1 MFNVIPFRAA
11 RNLMNTSMDDML
23 SDRFFR
29 HFFDMSDMVGTA
41 GFRVDVKEQPDAYV
55 LEAELPGVK
64 QDDITLTA
72 ENGVLTIAA
81 DINSEKKD
89 NREGYL
95 YSERR
100 TGHVERRFSLEG
112 VREDDITAKCEHGIL
127 TVTLPK
133 MQAGFLKTGVLL
145 PQEGKDGMP
154 QAIAGIAGI
163 RVAAVFPPEDAAVVQ
178 KLFQSTV
185 IRAEQGT
192 QQMPFRIFGP
202 HAAQCRPAGTAQEA
216 EQLVFG
222 HIAPVMPQQDGCGA
236 T

>member
-29 HFFDMSDMVGTA
+29 NFFDMSDMVGTA

-72 ENGVLTIAA
+72 EDGVLTIAA
-81 DINSEKKD
+81 DINSEKKN

-127 TVTLPK
+127 TVNLPK
-133 MQAGFLKTGVLL
+133 MQAEAPKAAR
-145 PQEGKDGMP
+145 KI
-154 QAIAGIAGI
+154 AIASG
-163 RVAAVFPPEDAAVVQ
+163 EEKTDAP
-178 KLFQSTV
+178 
-185 IRAEQGT
+185 AE
-192 QQMPFRIFGP
+192 
-202 HAAQCRPAGTAQEA
+202 ENK
-216 EQLVFG
+216 
-222 HIAPVMPQQDGCGA
+222 
-236 T
+236 

>member
-29 HFFDMSDMVGTA
+29 NFFDMSDMVGTA
-41 GFRVDVKEQPDAYV
+41 GFR
-55 LEAELPGVK
+55 
-64 QDDITLTA
+64 
-72 ENGVLTIAA
+72 TIAA

-133 MQAGFLKTGVLL
+133 MQAEAPKAAR
-145 PQEGKDGMP
+145 KI
-154 QAIAGIAGI
+154 AIASG
-163 RVAAVFPPEDAAVVQ
+163 EEKTDAP
-178 KLFQSTV
+178 
-185 IRAEQGT
+185 AE
-192 QQMPFRIFGP
+192 
-202 HAAQCRPAGTAQEA
+202 ENK
-216 EQLVFG
+216 
-222 HIAPVMPQQDGCGA
+222 
-236 T
+236 

>member
-55 LEAELPGVK
+55 L
-64 QDDITLTA
+64 DDITLTA
-72 ENGVLTIAA
+72 EDGVLTIAA

-112 VREDDITAKCEHGIL
+112 VREDEITAKCEHGIL

-133 MQAGFLKTGVLL
+133 MQAEAPKAAR
-145 PQEGKDGMP
+145 KI
-154 QAIAGIAGI
+154 AIASG
-163 RVAAVFPPEDAAVVQ
+163 EEKTDAP
-178 KLFQSTV
+178 
-185 IRAEQGT
+185 AE
-192 QQMPFRIFGP
+192 
-202 HAAQCRPAGTAQEA
+202 ENK
-216 EQLVFG
+216 
-222 HIAPVMPQQDGCGA
+222 
-236 T
+236 

>member
-29 HFFDMSDMVGTA
+29 NFFDMSDMVGTA
-41 GFRVDVKEQPDAYV
+41 GFRVDVKEQPAAYV

-72 ENGVLTIAA
+72 EDGVLTIAA

-133 MQAGFLKTGVLL
+133 MQAEAPKAAR
-145 PQEGKDGMP
+145 KI
-154 QAIAGIAGI
+154 AIASG
-163 RVAAVFPPEDAAVVQ
+163 EEKTDAP
-178 KLFQSTV
+178 
-185 IRAEQGT
+185 AE
-192 QQMPFRIFGP
+192 
-202 HAAQCRPAGTAQEA
+202 ENK
-216 EQLVFG
+216 
-222 HIAPVMPQQDGCGA
+222 
-236 T
+236 

>member
-23 SDRFFR
+23 SARFFR

-41 GFRVDVKEQPDAYV
+41 GFRVDVKEQPAAYV

-133 MQAGFLKTGVLL
+133 MQAEAPKAAR
-145 PQEGKDGMP
+145 KI
-154 QAIAGIAGI
+154 AIASG
-163 RVAAVFPPEDAAVVQ
+163 E
-178 KLFQSTV
+178 
-185 IRAEQGT
+185 E
-192 QQMPFRIFGP
+192 
-202 HAAQCRPAGTAQEA
+202 
-216 EQLVFG
+216 
-222 HIAPVMPQQDGCGA
+222 
-236 T
+236 

>member
-64 QDDITLTA
+64 QDDITL
-72 ENGVLTIAA
+72 
-81 DINSEKKD
+81 

-133 MQAGFLKTGVLL
+133 MQAEAPKAAR
-145 PQEGKDGMP
+145 KI
-154 QAIAGIAGI
+154 AIASG
-163 RVAAVFPPEDAAVVQ
+163 EEKTDAP
-178 KLFQSTV
+178 
-185 IRAEQGT
+185 AE
-192 QQMPFRIFGP
+192 
-202 HAAQCRPAGTAQEA
+202 ENK
-216 EQLVFG
+216 
-222 HIAPVMPQQDGCGA
+222 
-236 T
+236 

>member
-41 GFRVDVKEQPDAYV
+41 GFRVDVKEQSDAYV

-72 ENGVLTIAA
+72 EDGVLTIAA

-133 MQAGFLKTGVLL
+133 MQAEAPKAAR
-145 PQEGKDGMP
+145 KI
-154 QAIAGIAGI
+154 AIASG
-163 RVAAVFPPEDAAVVQ
+163 EEKTDAP
-178 KLFQSTV
+178 
-185 IRAEQGT
+185 AE
-192 QQMPFRIFGP
+192 
-202 HAAQCRPAGTAQEA
+202 ENK
-216 EQLVFG
+216 
-222 HIAPVMPQQDGCGA
+222 
-236 T
+236 

>member
-29 HFFDMSDMVGTA
+29 NFFDMSDMVGTA

-72 ENGVLTIAA
+72 EDGVLTIAA

-133 MQAGFLKTGVLL
+133 MQDCHCVGRRKDRCAGGREQVNILQTKTGL
-145 PQEGKDGMP
+145 PHIW
-154 QAIAGIAGI
+154 AIP
-163 RVAAVFPPEDAAVVQ
+163 FFVVD
-178 KLFQSTV
+178 K
-185 IRAEQGT
+185 RAD
-192 QQMPFRIFGP
+192 
-202 HAAQCRPAGTAQEA
+202 TA
-216 EQLVFG
+216 
-222 HIAPVMPQQDGCGA
+222 
-236 T
+236 

>member
-29 HFFDMSDMVGTA
+29 NFFDMSDMVGTA

-64 QDDITLTA
+64 QDDITLT
-72 ENGVLTIAA
+72 A

-133 MQAGFLKTGVLL
+133 MQAEAPKAAR
-145 PQEGKDGMP
+145 KI
-154 QAIAGIAGI
+154 AIASG
-163 RVAAVFPPEDAAVVQ
+163 EEKTDAP
-178 KLFQSTV
+178 
-185 IRAEQGT
+185 AE
-192 QQMPFRIFGP
+192 
-202 HAAQCRPAGTAQEA
+202 ENK
-216 EQLVFG
+216 
-222 HIAPVMPQQDGCGA
+222 
-236 T
+236 

>member
-29 HFFDMSDMVGTA
+29 NFFDMSDMVGTA

-72 ENGVLTIAA
+72 EDGVLTIAA

-112 VREDDITAKCEHGIL
+112 VREDCHCVGRRKDRCAGGREQVNIL
-127 TVTLPK
+127 QT
-133 MQAGFLKTGVLL
+133 KTGL
-145 PQEGKDGMP
+145 PHIW
-154 QAIAGIAGI
+154 AIP
-163 RVAAVFPPEDAAVVQ
+163 FFVVD
-178 KLFQSTV
+178 K
-185 IRAEQGT
+185 
-192 QQMPFRIFGP
+192 
-202 HAAQCRPAGTAQEA
+202 HADTA
-216 EQLVFG
+216 
-222 HIAPVMPQQDGCGA
+222 
-236 T
+236 